1 MKKITCIL
9 FAVFLAAGF
18 LLCVFLPKAQY
29 SDSERRK
36 LASMPTL
43 QAQNI
48 WSGRF
53 MTDFETYAVDTFPFR
68 TSFRTLKAV
77 TANHVFFKRDNNGI
91 YVSDGFISAV
101 EYPLNEDSLNRAVK
115 RFQYIYEKYLTKNNK
130 VYLSVIPDKNCFLAK
145 DSRHLSMDY
154 KKFEQQMKQK
164 MDFAQYIS
172 IAELLEKDDYY
183 KTDTHWRQE
192 RIIDVA
198 ERLAQKMGTAL
209 SSDYKIH
216 TLTQDFY
223 GVYYGQAALPLEP
236 DSLQYVT
243 GDAID
248 TCYVYDGQNNKEIT
262 MYDMEKVAGRDP
274 YEMFLSGSLSLVT
287 LNNPKAQE
295 DKKLIL
301 FRDSFGSSIAPL
313 LISGYSQITL
323 VDIRY
328 IQPNYLAQFI
338 NFDNCDV
345 LFLYSTLVLNN
356 SETLK

>member
-1 MKKITCIL
+1 MKKVTCIL

-18 LLCVFLPKAQY
+18 LLCVFLPKPQY

-36 LASMPTL
+36 LAAMPTF
-43 QAQNI
+43 QTQNI
-48 WSGRF
+48 LSGRF
-53 MTDFETYAVDTFPFR
+53 MSDFETYAIDTFPFR
-68 TSFRTLKAV
+68 ASFRTLKAV
-77 TANHVFFKRDNNGI
+77 TATDIFFRKDNNGL
-91 YVSDGFISAV
+91 YVSDGFIATV
-101 EYPLNEDSLNRAVK
+101 EYPFDEDSLNRAVK
-115 RFQYIYEKYLTKNNK
+115 RFQYICDKYLTKHNN
-130 VYLSVIPDKNCFLAK
+130 VFLSVIPDKNCFLAK
-145 DSRHLSMDY
+145 DSGHLSMDY
-154 KKFEQQMKQK
+154 KEFEQQMKQK

-172 IAELLEKDDYY
+172 ISELLEKDDYY

-198 ERLAQKMGTAL
+198 QRLAQKMGTTL
-209 SSDYKIH
+209 SSDYTFH
-216 TLTQDFY
+216 TLTHDFY

-236 DSLQYVT
+236 DALQYVT
-243 GDAID
+243 QDVMEE
-248 TCYVYDGQNNKEIT
+248 CYVYDGQNKKEIT
-262 MYDMEKVAGRDP
+262 MYDMEKATGRDP

-295 DKKLIL
+295 NKKLIL

-328 IQPNYLAQFI
+328 IQPDYLGQFI
-338 NFDNCDV
+338 NFDDCDI